1 MIEGGTIKLLFRRMN
16 MYIARWRRRHGK
28 RTDANNDKVTLMK
41 QEERAIT
48 LMPRPEVPKGQAG
61 SKRWEGRETA
71 RESPRSLFRPRTKHL
86 SGQFRETK
94 FIPKRRFSLDLHVG
108 RS

>member
-41 QEERAIT
+41 QEEGAIT
-48 LMPRPEVPKGQAG
+48 LMPRPEVPKGRARL
-61 SKRWEGRETA
+61 KAMGREGNGSGVSAIAIQAAHKT
-71 RESPRSLFRPRTKHL
+71 LVRT
-86 SGQFRETK
+86 
-94 FIPKRRFSLDLHVG
+94 V
-108 RS
+108 

>member
-48 LMPRPEVPKGQAG
+48 LMPRPEVPKGLKAM
-61 SKRWEGRETA
+61 GREGNGSGVSAIAIQAAHKT
-71 RESPRSLFRPRTKHL
+71 LVRT
-86 SGQFRETK
+86 
-94 FIPKRRFSLDLHVG
+94 V
-108 RS
+108 